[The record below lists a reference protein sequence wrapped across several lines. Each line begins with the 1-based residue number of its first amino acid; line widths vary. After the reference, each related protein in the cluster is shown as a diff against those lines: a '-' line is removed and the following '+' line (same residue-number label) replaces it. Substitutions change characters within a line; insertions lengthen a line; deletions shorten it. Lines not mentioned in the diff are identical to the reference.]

1 MQFDNADN
9 YWEQREASMREHPSN
24 WVSQNEFDPFE
35 TTRILNEIDLEVE
48 LLVAS
53 YKE

>member
-1 MQFDNADN
+1 MQFDDFESQ
-9 YWEQREASMREHPSN
+9 WRRRQESMREHPSN
-24 WVSQNEFDPFE
+24 WSPRDEFDSFE

-53 YKE
+53 YEY